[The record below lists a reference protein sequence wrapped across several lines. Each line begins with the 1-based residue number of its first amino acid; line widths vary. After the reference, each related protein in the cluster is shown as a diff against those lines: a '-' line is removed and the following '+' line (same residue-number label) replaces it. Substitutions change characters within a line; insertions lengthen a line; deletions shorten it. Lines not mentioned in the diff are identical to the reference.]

1 MTGRKPPELP
11 KSYRPI
17 SLRNYLYKFYARL
30 IQKRWANALEPRVR
44 NRQHGFR
51 RNLATS
57 DAIHTL
63 RRLME
68 LFESTRAPLY
78 LLFIDWE
85 MAFDKITR
93 EGLICSL
100 RRLHMPEHVLSVIGN
115 MYHHTP
121 FSVRDSDHVSQSE
134 IQSTGIRQG
143 CPLSPYLFIFFYYI
157 LYDSANARRRSCL

>member
-1 MTGRKPPELP
+1 MLANRHYPEDWKEAFVVAIYKNKGHPELP

-17 SLRNYLYKFYARL
+17 SLLNSLYKLYARL
-30 IQKRWANALEPRVR
+30 IQKRLANALEPRVR

-51 RNLATS
+51 RNHSTS
-57 DAIHTL
+57 DPIHTL

-68 LFESTRAPLY
+68 LFEATREPLY

-100 RRLHMPEHVLSVIGN
+100 RRLHIPEHVLTVIGN
-115 MYHHTP
+115 MYQHTP
-121 FSVRDSDHVSQSE
+121 FRVRDSDNVSQ
-134 IQSTGIRQG
+134 QRYRA
-143 CPLSPYLFIFFYYI
+143 P
-157 LYDSANARRRSCL
+157 A